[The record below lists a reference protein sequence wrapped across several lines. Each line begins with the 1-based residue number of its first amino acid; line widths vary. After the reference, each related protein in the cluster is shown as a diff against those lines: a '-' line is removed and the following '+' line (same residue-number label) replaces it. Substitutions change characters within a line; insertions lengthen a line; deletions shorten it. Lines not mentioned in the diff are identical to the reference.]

1 MITQRA
7 AKGVSLV
14 FRLTRDFLSLTRSA
28 DRRHFAGIIDFSYQ
42 HYALGDVLTSQ
53 MNMACLAVER
63 GCSGIDLYVIVYP
76 WAPSAPSQG
85 FITPANYPVHLDNL
99 FPAFLCSPM
108 VRSVRIIRDPL
119 AAGLQTL
126 SVLASRVPVWPSP
139 WDHLRRRMT
148 YPIAH
153 DIINRF
159 HARHGYVPLLS
170 APRGYARW
178 AREFIERH
186 YPDRFLVCV
195 NPRQSRLTS
204 VAATTYRD
212 ASLAEW
218 YEFFRVVERRY
229 PETHFFMLGGYGE
242 WEHKLLAHENVT
254 IPRTLGLTLA
264 HELALL
270 EAAHLFMGT
279 SSGFA
284 TMATFTRVPYVIT
297 NMEHVFAPHAGIA
310 VGSERYPFATEHQ
323 HLVWAPENARL
334 LLEQFERLYGAL
346 RGPAR
351 APAVPAGSPRYE
363 AVSGLTS
370 DPARNPAQRQRRRPM
385 AFYIDVVGSDRRP
398 EALMDPALLTR
409 IMEKAIREAE
419 VTEVALLDRNDP
431 LLHPQL
437 PDLIRAV
444 KAFQSRCTL
453 GSPLTVLEGA
463 DEILSSGLD
472 SFRISVSGLTAGSGG
487 SGRGVDA
494 ERVKA
499 NMAMLAAAWRRAG
512 SATDIEVR
520 FHRYRGSVGAEL
532 EMRRL
537 AERLGFRFT
546 ATWGRLMPLEK
557 ILTCL
562 DPGEADASL
571 TAEDYGVLERL
582 PLPLDE
588 VGELASRHPVSDC
601 PLQEDYMTLDAQGNV
616 YLCHAVSDTGGNL
629 VGSFLEFT
637 TEDLQRLKQTRRLCG
652 VCMKKGLPLYLENR
666 LPGIEEVGRKYYPL

>member
-1 MITQRA
+1 MITRRGV
-7 AKGVSLV
+7 KGISLV
-14 FRLTRDFLSLTRSA
+14 FRLTRDFLSLIRRA
-28 DRRHFAGIIDFSYQ
+28 DRRHFAGVIDFSYQ

-76 WAPSAPSQG
+76 WAPSAPSQS
-85 FITPANYPVHLDNL
+85 FVTPANYPVHLDNL

-108 VRSVRIIRDPL
+108 LRSIRVIRDPL

-126 SVLASRVPVWPSP
+126 SLLASRVPVWPSP

-159 HARHGYVPLLS
+159 HARHGYVPTLS

-178 AREFIERH
+178 AREFIGRH

-229 PETHFFMLGGYGE
+229 PEAHFFMLGGYGE

-270 EAAHLFMGT
+270 EGAHLFMGT

-297 NMEHVFAPHAGIA
+297 NVEHVFAPHAGIS

-334 LLEQFERLYGAL
+334 LLEQFERIYSAL

-351 APAVPAGSPRYE
+351 TRAVPVGSPAVGAVEAAGDSE
-363 AVSGLTS
+363 Q
-370 DPARNPAQRQRRRPM
+370 NPALRPRRRPM
-385 AFYIDVVGSDRRP
+385 AFYIDVVGSDRRR
-398 EALMDPALLTR
+398 ETRMDPALLTL
-409 IMEKAIREAE
+409 ILKKATREAE

-437 PDLIRAV
+437 PDLIRVV
-444 KAFQSRCTL
+444 KAFRLRCSLSSTL
-453 GSPLTVLEGA
+453 SVLEGA

-472 SFRISVSGLTAGSGG
+472 SFRISVSGLTADSGA

-499 NMAMLAAAWRRAG
+499 SMAMLAAAWRRTG
-512 SATDIEVR
+512 STTDVELR
-520 FHRYRGSVGAEL
+520 FGRYRGRVGAEL
-532 EMRRL
+532 EMRRV

-557 ILTCL
+557 ILACL
-562 DPGEADASL
+562 DPGEADAAL
-571 TAEDYGVLERL
+571 NPEDYGVLERL

-601 PLQEDYMTLDAQGNV
+601 SLQEDYMTLDAQGNT
-616 YLCHAVSDTGGNL
+616 YLCHAVSDGGGNL
-629 VGSFLEFT
+629 VGSFLEFS

-652 VCMKKGLPLYLENR
+652 VCMKKGLPLYLEHR
-666 LPGIEEVGRKYYPL
+666 LPGIEEIGRKYYPL